1 MTPDIIFVVS
11 LIFLGFI
18 FFVTELFS
26 IDVTAMVLLS
36 ILFLFGYLT
45 PEEALSG
52 FSNPAVLTI
61 AFLFI
66 ISRALQKTG
75 ILEYLIIRIRR
86 LADRS
91 ILLGRTVYLLTIGL
105 ASAVVNN
112 TAIVAIFMP
121 VTIRLAQ
128 KYKMSPSKML
138 IPLSYA
144 AILGG
149 TLTLVGTSTN
159 LLVNS
164 IYINVPGVEPLGMFE
179 FMRYGIIL
187 MVIGLLYILLIAPM
201 LLPSRTS
208 TSSLTKSYHLGGYL
222 TEMKITPESPLAGK
236 TCLDRGINKN
246 YDVMVLDI
254 LRDGKMVRNSIRLTR
269 LRVDDILF
277 VRGTLE
283 NFLRMK
289 EVEKITLLTDE
300 KLTQEELEKDDNII
314 VECLITNKSD
324 LVGKTLMSGNFR
336 RRFGSFILAIRR
348 EGLIFRKKIA
358 HVVLNAYDTLLI
370 YGPESKVDSLSK
382 TGDFVV
388 LGEVD
393 AELRKQRFWWMT
405 IIVIICTI
413 SLAAT
418 GIMPIVKSAM
428 IGVVVLLALKI
439 ISPQESYQSINWQ
452 VIVLISALIPVGIV
466 IQKTGTA
473 EWIGGFISSIA
484 KSAPPEWQPQVLLAL
499 IYLLTII
506 LTEVSSNAATAIIM
520 TPVAIAV
527 TQQMGFEPRAFI
539 FAVAFAA
546 SASFITPVGYQTN
559 LMVYGPGGYKFSDYL
574 RVGFPLAFIFWI
586 LAIFVLPIL
595 WPIYK

>member
-1 MTPDIIFVVS
+1 MTPDIVFVLS
-11 LIFLGFI
+11 LLFFGFLL
-18 FFVTELFS
+18 FVTEVFS
-26 IDVTAMVLLS
+26 IDVTAMILLTVLF
-36 ILFLFGYLT
+36 ILGYLT
-45 PEEALSG
+45 PEEAVSG
-52 FSNPAVLTI
+52 FSNPAVITI

-66 ISRALQKTG
+66 ISRALQKTR

-91 ILLGRTVYLLTIGL
+91 ILLGRAVYLFTIGI

-128 KYKMSPSKML
+128 KYKLSPSKML

-164 IYINVPGVEPLGMFE
+164 IYVAEPGVEPLGMFE
-179 FMRYGIIL
+179 FMRYGVIL
-187 MVIGLLYILLIAPM
+187 MTVGLLYVLLIAPR
-201 LLPSRTS
+201 LLPSRTT

-222 TEMKITPESPLAGK
+222 TEMKVTSDSPLNGK
-236 TCLDRGINKN
+236 TCLDRSINKN

-254 LRDGKMVRNSIRLTR
+254 LRDGNMITNSIRLTR
-269 LRVDDILF
+269 LRTGDILF

-289 EVEKITLLTDE
+289 EVEKVTLLTDE
-300 KLTQEELEKDDNII
+300 KLTQQELEQEDNVL
-314 VECLITNKSD
+314 VECLLTDKSE
-324 LVGKTLMSGNFR
+324 LVGQSLMSGNFR

-348 EGLIFRKKIA
+348 EGMILRKKIA
-358 HVVLNAYDTLLI
+358 HVVLNAYDTLLV
-370 YGPESKVDSLSK
+370 YGPENKVNDLSK
-382 TGDFVV
+382 SGEFIV
-388 LGEVD
+388 LGEVG

-405 IIVIICTI
+405 VVVILGTI
-413 SLAAT
+413 GLAAL

-428 IGVVVLLALKI
+428 LGVVTLLALRI
-439 ISPQESYQSINWQ
+439 ISPQEGYQSINWQ

-473 EWIGGFISSIA
+473 EWIGGFISTIA
-484 KSAPPEWQPQVLLAL
+484 RSAPVEWQPKVLLAL

-506 LTEVSSNAATAIIM
+506 LTEISSNAATAIIM
-520 TPVAIAV
+520 TPVALAV

-559 LMVYGPGGYKFSDYL
+559 LMVYGPGGYKFSDYI
-574 RVGFPLAFIFWI
+574 RVGFPLALVFWVM
-586 LAIFVLPIL
+586 AIYILPIL
-595 WPIYK
+595 WPI

>member
-1 MTPDIIFVVS
+1 M
-11 LIFLGFI
+11 
-18 FFVTELFS
+18 FVTEMFS
-26 IDVTAMVLLS
+26 IDVTAMVLLT
-36 ILFLFGYLT
+36 ILFALGYLT
-45 PEEALSG
+45 PAEALSG
-52 FSNPAVLTI
+52 FSNPAVITI

-66 ISRALQKTG
+66 ISRALQKTR
-75 ILEYLIIRIRR
+75 ILEYLIIRVRR

-91 ILLGRTVYLLTIGL
+91 ILLGRAVYLFTIGI

-121 VTIRLAQ
+121 VSIRLAQ

-138 IPLSYA
+138 IPLSYS

-164 IYINVPGVEPLGMFE
+164 IYIQTPGVEPMGMFE
-179 FMRYGIIL
+179 FMRYGSIL
-187 MVIGLLYILLIAPM
+187 MIIGLLYILFIAPM

-208 TSSLTKSYHLGGYL
+208 TSSLTKSYRLGGYL
-222 TEMKITPESPLAGK
+222 TEMKITSESPLNGK

-254 LRDGKMVRNSIRLTR
+254 LREGKMITSMIRLTQ
-269 LRVDDILF
+269 LREGDILF

-289 EVEKITLLTDE
+289 EVEKVALLTDE
-300 KLTQEELEKDDNII
+300 KLTQEELEQEDNVV
-314 VECLITNKSD
+314 VECLITDKSD
-324 LVGKTLMSGNFR
+324 IVGKSLMTGNFR

-348 EGLIFRKKIA
+348 EGTIFRKKIA
-358 HVVLNAYDTLLI
+358 HVILQAYDTLLV
-370 YGPESKVDSLSK
+370 YGPENKVKELSK
-382 TGDFVV
+382 TGEFVV

-405 IIVIICTI
+405 IVVIIGTI
-413 SLAAT
+413 TLAAL

-428 IGVVVLLALKI
+428 LGVVILLVLKI
-439 ISPQESYQSINWQ
+439 LTPQESYQSINWQ
-452 VIVLISALIPVGIV
+452 VIILISALIPVGIV

-473 EWIGGFISSIA
+473 EWIAGFIT
-484 KSAPPEWQPQVLLAL
+484 SATRSVSTEIQPQVLLAL
-499 IYLLTII
+499 IYFITIF
-506 LTEVSSNAATAIIM
+506 LTEISSNAATAIIM
-520 TPVAIAV
+520 TPIALAVA
-527 TQQMGFEPRAFI
+527 QQMGFDPRAFV

-559 LMVYGPGGYKFSDYL
+559 LMVYGPGGYKFSDYI
-574 RVGFPLAFIFWI
+574 RVGFPLALIFWV
-586 LAIFVLPIL
+586 LAIFILPVL
-595 WPIYK
+595 WPI

>member
-1 MTPDIIFVVS
+1 MTPDIIFVLGI
-11 LIFLGFI
+11 LILGFVL
-18 FFVTELFS
+18 FVTELFS
-26 IDVTAMVLLS
+26 IDVTAMILLT
-36 ILFLFGYLT
+36 ILFILGYLT
-45 PEEALSG
+45 PSEALSG
-52 FSNPAVLTI
+52 FSNPAVITI

-66 ISRALQKTG
+66 ISRALQKTR

-86 LADRS
+86 LADKS
-91 ILLGRTVYLLTIGL
+91 ILLGRAVYLFTIGI

-121 VTIRLAQ
+121 VSIRLAQ

-164 IYINVPGVEPLGMFE
+164 IYIKIPNVEPMGMFE
-179 FMRYGIIL
+179 FLKYGILL
-187 MVIGLLYILLIAPM
+187 MAVGLMYILFIAPM
-201 LLPSRTS
+201 ILPSRTS
-208 TSSLTKSYHLGGYL
+208 TSSLTKSYRLGGYL
-222 TEMKITPESPLAGK
+222 TEMKVTPESPLNGK

-254 LRDGKMVRNSIRLTR
+254 LRQGKMITNMIRLTK
-269 LRVDDILF
+269 LQEGDILF

-289 EVEKITLLTDE
+289 EVEKVTLLTDE
-300 KLTQEELEKDDNII
+300 KLTQEELEQEDNVI
-314 VECLITNKSD
+314 VECLITDKSD
-324 LVGKTLMSGNFR
+324 IVGKSLLEGDFR

-348 EGLIFRKKIA
+348 EGTILRKKIA
-358 HVVLNAYDTLLI
+358 HLVLNAYDTLLV
-370 YGPESKVDSLSK
+370 YGPKNKVKRLSK
-382 TGDFVV
+382 TGEFIV

-393 AELRKQRFWWMT
+393 AELRKQRFWWVT
-405 IIVIICTI
+405 IVAILGTI
-413 SLAAT
+413 TLAAM
-418 GIMPIVKSAM
+418 GVMPIVKSAM
-428 IGVVVLLALKI
+428 LGVIILLILRI
-439 ISPQESYQSINWQ
+439 LSPQECYQSINWQ

-473 EWIGGFISSIA
+473 DWIAGFISAATRSV
-484 KSAPPEWQPQVLLAL
+484 SLEWQPRMLLAL
-499 IYLLTII
+499 LYFMTIF
-506 LTEVSSNAATAIIM
+506 LTEISSNAATAIIM
-520 TPVAIAV
+520 TPIALAVA
-527 TQQMGFEPRAFI
+527 QQMGFEPRAFV

-559 LMVYGPGGYKFSDYL
+559 LMVYGPGGYKFSDYIK
-574 RVGFPLAFIFWI
+574 VGFPLAFIFW
-586 LAIFVLPIL
+586 LMAIYFLPIF
-595 WPIYK
+595 WPI

>member
-1 MTPDIIFVVS
+1 MTPDIVFVLS
-11 LIFLGFI
+11 LLFFGFLL
-18 FFVTELFS
+18 FVTEVFS
-26 IDVTAMVLLS
+26 IDVTAMILLTVLF
-36 ILFLFGYLT
+36 ILGYLT
-45 PEEALSG
+45 PEEAVSG
-52 FSNPAVLTI
+52 FSNPAVITI

-66 ISRALQKTG
+66 ISRALQKTR

-91 ILLGRTVYLLTIGL
+91 ILLGRAVYLFTIGI

-128 KYKMSPSKML
+128 KYKLSPSKML

-164 IYINVPGVEPLGMFE
+164 IYVAEPGVEPLGMFE
-179 FMRYGIIL
+179 FMRYGVIL
-187 MVIGLLYILLIAPM
+187 MTVGLLYVLLIAPM
-201 LLPSRTS
+201 LLPSRTT

-222 TEMKITPESPLAGK
+222 TEMKVTSDSPLNGK
-236 TCLDRGINKN
+236 TCLDRSINKN

-254 LRDGKMVRNSIRLTR
+254 LRDGNMITNSIRLTR
-269 LRVDDILF
+269 LRTGDILF

-289 EVEKITLLTDE
+289 EVEKVALLTDE
-300 KLTQEELEKDDNII
+300 KLTQQELEQEDNVL
-314 VECLITNKSD
+314 VECLLTDKSE
-324 LVGKTLMSGNFR
+324 LVGQSLMSGNFR

-348 EGLIFRKKIA
+348 EGMILRKKIA
-358 HVVLNAYDTLLI
+358 HVVLNAYDTLLV
-370 YGPESKVDSLSK
+370 YGPENKVNDLSK
-382 TGDFVV
+382 SGEFIV
-388 LGEVD
+388 LREVG

-405 IIVIICTI
+405 VVVILGTI
-413 SLAAT
+413 GLAAL

-428 IGVVVLLALKI
+428 LGVVTLFALRI
-439 ISPQESYQSINWQ
+439 ISPQEGYQSINWQ

-473 EWIGGFISSIA
+473 EWIGGFISTIA
-484 KSAPPEWQPQVLLAL
+484 RSAPVEWQPKVLLAL

-506 LTEVSSNAATAIIM
+506 LTEISSNAATAIIM
-520 TPVAIAV
+520 TPVALAV

-559 LMVYGPGGYKFSDYL
+559 LMVYGPGGYKFSDYI
-574 RVGFPLAFIFWI
+574 RVGFPLALVFWVM
-586 LAIFVLPIL
+586 AIYILPIL
-595 WPIYK
+595 WPI

>member
-1 MTPDIIFVVS
+1 MTPDIIFV
-11 LIFLGFI
+11 LGLLFFGFLM
-18 FFVTELFS
+18 FVTEMFS
-26 IDVTAMVLLS
+26 IDVTAMVLLT
-36 ILFLFGYLT
+36 ILFALGYLT
-45 PEEALSG
+45 PAEALSG
-52 FSNPAVLTI
+52 FSNPAVITI

-66 ISRALQKTG
+66 ISRALQKTR
-75 ILEYLIIRIRR
+75 ILEYLIIRVRR

-91 ILLGRTVYLLTIGL
+91 ILLGRAVYLFTIGI

-121 VTIRLAQ
+121 VSIRLAQ

-138 IPLSYA
+138 IPLSYS

-164 IYINVPGVEPLGMFE
+164 IYIQTPGVEPMGMFE
-179 FMRYGIIL
+179 FMRYGAIL
-187 MVIGLLYILLIAPM
+187 MIVGLLYILFIAPM
-201 LLPSRTS
+201 VLPSRTS
-208 TSSLTKSYHLGGYL
+208 TSSLTKSYRLGGYL
-222 TEMKITPESPLAGK
+222 TEMKISPESPLNGR

-254 LRDGKMVRNSIRLTR
+254 LRDGKMITSMIRLTK
-269 LRVDDILF
+269 LREGDILF

-289 EVEKITLLTDE
+289 EVEKVTLLTDE
-300 KLTQEELEKDDNII
+300 KLTQEELEQEDNVV
-314 VECLITNKSD
+314 VECLITDKSD
-324 LVGKTLMSGNFR
+324 IVGKSLMAGNFR

-348 EGLIFRKKIA
+348 EGTIFREKIA
-358 HVVLNAYDTLLI
+358 HVILQAYDTLLV
-370 YGPESKVDSLSK
+370 YGPENKVKELSK
-382 TGDFVV
+382 TGEFVV

-405 IIVIICTI
+405 IVVIIGTI
-413 SLAAT
+413 TLAAL

-428 IGVVVLLALKI
+428 LGVVILLTLKI
-439 ISPQESYQSINWQ
+439 LTPQESYQSINWQ
-452 VIVLISALIPVGIV
+452 VIILISALIPVGIV

-473 EWIGGFISSIA
+473 EWIAGFITLATRSV
-484 KSAPPEWQPQVLLAL
+484 PTEVQPQVLLAL
-499 IYLLTII
+499 IYFITIF
-506 LTEVSSNAATAIIM
+506 LTEISSNAATAIIM
-520 TPVAIAV
+520 TPIALAVA
-527 TQQMGFEPRAFI
+527 QQMGFDPRAFV

-559 LMVYGPGGYKFSDYL
+559 LMVYGPGGYKFSDYI
-574 RVGFPLAFIFWI
+574 RVGFPLALIFWVM
-586 LAIFVLPIL
+586 AIFILPIL
-595 WPIYK
+595 WPI

>member
-1 MTPDIIFVVS
+1 MTPDIIFVLGI
-11 LIFLGFI
+11 LILGFVL
-18 FFVTELFS
+18 FVTELFS
-26 IDVTAMVLLS
+26 IDVTAMILLT
-36 ILFLFGYLT
+36 ILFILGYLT
-45 PEEALSG
+45 PSEALSG
-52 FSNPAVLTI
+52 FSNPAVITI

-66 ISRALQKTG
+66 ISRALQKTR

-86 LADRS
+86 LADKS
-91 ILLGRTVYLLTIGL
+91 ILLGRAVYLFTIGI

-121 VTIRLAQ
+121 VSIRLAQ

-164 IYINVPGVEPLGMFE
+164 IYIKTPNVEPMGMFE
-179 FMRYGIIL
+179 FLKYGILL
-187 MVIGLLYILLIAPM
+187 MTVGLMYILFIAPM
-201 LLPSRTS
+201 ILPSRTS
-208 TSSLTKSYHLGGYL
+208 TSSLTKSYRLGGYL
-222 TEMKITPESPLAGK
+222 TEMKVTPESPLNGR

-254 LRDGKMVRNSIRLTR
+254 LRQGKMITNMIRLTK
-269 LRVDDILF
+269 LQEGDILF

-289 EVEKITLLTDE
+289 EVEKVTLLTDE
-300 KLTQEELEKDDNII
+300 KLTQEELEQEDNVI
-314 VECLITNKSD
+314 VECLITDKSD
-324 LVGKTLMSGNFR
+324 IVGKSLLEGNFR

-348 EGLIFRKKIA
+348 EGTILRKKIA
-358 HVVLNAYDTLLI
+358 HLVLNAYDTLLV
-370 YGPESKVDSLSK
+370 YGPKNKVKRLSK
-382 TGDFVV
+382 TGEFIV

-393 AELRKQRFWWMT
+393 AELRKQRFWWVT
-405 IIVIICTI
+405 IVAILGTI
-413 SLAAT
+413 TLAAM
-418 GIMPIVKSAM
+418 GVMPIVKSAM
-428 IGVVVLLALKI
+428 LGVIILLILRI
-439 ISPQESYQSINWQ
+439 LSPQECYQSINWQ

-473 EWIGGFISSIA
+473 DWIAGFISAATRSV
-484 KSAPPEWQPQVLLAL
+484 SLEWQPRMLLAL
-499 IYLLTII
+499 LYFMTIF
-506 LTEVSSNAATAIIM
+506 LTEISSNAATAIIM
-520 TPVAIAV
+520 TPIALAVA
-527 TQQMGFEPRAFI
+527 QQMGFEPRAFV

-559 LMVYGPGGYKFSDYL
+559 LMVYGPGGYKFSDYIK
-574 RVGFPLAFIFWI
+574 VGFPLAFIFW
-586 LAIFVLPIL
+586 LMAIYFLPIF
-595 WPIYK
+595 WPI